1 MNFSTDF
8 RYAFRSLL
16 KSPIFTAVAIL
27 SLALG
32 IGANSA
38 VFTLLD
44 QAILRALPV
53 RDPSRLVQLTQ
64 HGSYMGSNTGMHSFS
79 YPMYRDFS
87 EQNQVFDG
95 MFCRHSLPFSIGFQ
109 GRNERVAGEVVSGTY
124 FPVLGVSAALGRL
137 FSPADDLTPEGA
149 PYAVLGYDYWL
160 SRFSADPSVLGKE
173 LLVNDHKFTIVGIAA
188 PHFEGIEPLFE
199 TQVFVP
205 VAMAAQ
211 VTRETKPLEERRRRW
226 LQVFGRSKPG
236 VSLAAVQT
244 SLQPIFHNILQM
256 EVQEKDFAR
265 TSSYDRQE
273 FLKMTLGVLPGQS
286 GHSQVKQ
293 FLEAPLWAMMAMVC
307 LVLLIACANVASL
320 LIARGA
326 GRQKEIAVRLAL
338 GASRRQLIAQL
349 LTESLLLGTAGAAVG
364 LLISAWSMR
373 LLVGIMPQQ
382 IDPPLVFTVNP
393 NLHVMLFAFLAS
405 LLTALL
411 FGLVPALQ
419 ATRAELAVTLK
430 DQATAVA
437 GGGQAGW
444 RKALVCAQ
452 VSLSLL
458 LLVGAGL
465 FIGTLRN
472 LKSQSP
478 GFEVANLVSFT
489 LDPTLNGYKADRA
502 KLFYRQLNQNL
513 ASLPGVQDAALCVVA
528 PLNFDEWDST
538 ISVEGYSPKP
548 GEDMN
553 PLFNYVSPGYFQT
566 LKIPLFAGRDFTDR
580 DTLGSAKVVVVN
592 EKFARFFFG
601 NQSAIGRHI
610 GMGNLAGVKTDI
622 EIVGVVRTT
631 KYQNMRDE
639 PARQVFLPYLQNDW
653 ANQMTGFVRTSVPP
667 AQIFPLLRGA
677 IRKLDANLPVFQMK
691 TEESTVNDVLAVERL
706 VASLSTVF
714 GVLAT
719 LLAAI
724 GLYGVMAFLVTRR
737 TREIGV
743 RMALGAIT
751 GDVLWLVL
759 REVLLL
765 AGLGLAIG
773 LPLALGVAHL
783 VRSQLYGL
791 SPFDP
796 MTIILAVAGIFV
808 VALAAGYFPARRA
821 IGIDPIAALRYD

>member
-1 MNFSTDF
+1 MNFTIDL
-8 RYAFRSLL
+8 RYAVRSLL
-16 KSPIFTAVAIL
+16 KSPIFTAVAVL

-53 RDPSRLVQLTQ
+53 RDPSQLVQLTQ
-64 HGSYMGSNTGMHSFS
+64 NGIYMGSNTGMHSFS

-87 EQNQVFDG
+87 KQNQVFEG
-95 MFCRHSLPFSIGFQ
+95 MFCRHSVPFSVAFQ

-124 FPVLGVSAALGRL
+124 FPVLGVNAAFGRL
-137 FSPADDLTPEGA
+137 FTAADDLAPEAA

-160 SRFSADPSVLGKE
+160 SRFSADHSVLGKE
-173 LLVNDHKFTIVGIAA
+173 LLVNDHKFTIVGVAA
-188 PHFEGIEPLFE
+188 PRFKGIEPLFE

-211 VTRETKPLEERRRRW
+211 ITRETKPLEERRRRW
-226 LQVFGRSKPG
+226 LQVFGRCKPG
-236 VSLAAVQT
+236 VSPAAVQT
-244 SLQPIFHNILQM
+244 SLQPIFHNVLQM

-265 TSSYDRQE
+265 SSPYARQQ
-273 FLKMTLGVLPGQS
+273 FLKMTLAVLPGQS
-286 GHSQVKQ
+286 GHSRVKQ
-293 FLEAPLWAMMAMVC
+293 FLEAPLWAMMAMVG
-307 LVLLIACANVASL
+307 LVLLIACANVANL

-326 GRQKEIAVRLAL
+326 SRQKEIAVRLAL
-338 GASRRQLIAQL
+338 GASRRQLVGQL
-349 LTESLLLGTAGAAVG
+349 LIESLLLGVAGALVG
-364 LLISAWSMR
+364 LLLSAWSMR
-373 LLVGIMPQQ
+373 LLVSIMPQQ

-393 NLHVMLFAFLAS
+393 NLRVMLFAFLAS

-411 FGLVPALQ
+411 FGLAPALQ

-430 DQATAVA
+430 DQAAAVA
-437 GGGQAGW
+437 GGGQAEW
-444 RKALVCAQ
+444 RKVLVSAQ

-458 LLVGAGL
+458 LLISAGL

-472 LKSQSP
+472 LKSQTP
-478 GFEVANLVSFT
+478 GFEVANLMSFT
-489 LDPTLNGYKADRA
+489 IDPTLNGYKADRA
-502 KLFYRQLNQNL
+502 KLLYRQLTQNL

-528 PLNFDEWDST
+528 PLNFDDWDST
-538 ISVEGYSPKP
+538 VSVEGYSPKP

-566 LKIPLFAGRDFTDR
+566 LKLPLFAGRDFTDR
-580 DTLGSAKVVVVN
+580 DTLGSSKVVVVN

-601 NQSAIGRHI
+601 NQSALGRHI

-622 EIVGVVRTT
+622 EIVGVVRNA

-639 PARQVFLPYLQNDW
+639 PARQVFMPYLQNDW
-653 ANQMTGFVRTSVPP
+653 ANEMTAFVRTSSPP
-667 AQIFPLLRGA
+667 AQMFPLFRGA
-677 IRKLDANLPVFQMK
+677 VRKLDPNLPIFQMK
-691 TEESTVNDVLAVERL
+691 TEERTVDDVLAVERL
-706 VASLSTVF
+706 VASLSTAF
-714 GVLAT
+714 GILAT

-737 TREIGV
+737 TREIGI
-743 RMALGAIT
+743 RMALGAVT

-765 AGLGLAIG
+765 ASIGLAIG

-783 VRSQLYGL
+783 LRSQLYGL

-796 MTIILAVAGIFV
+796 LTIGLAIAGILV

-821 IGIDPIAALRYD
+821 IRVDPIAALRYD